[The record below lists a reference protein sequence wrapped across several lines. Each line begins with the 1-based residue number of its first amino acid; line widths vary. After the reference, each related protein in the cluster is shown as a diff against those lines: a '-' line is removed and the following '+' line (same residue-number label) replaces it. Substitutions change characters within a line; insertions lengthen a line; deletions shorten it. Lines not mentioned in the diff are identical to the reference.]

1 MRPEAEAIDPKAIR
15 DAGAELGLGLSDAQ
29 AQRLAQFAA
38 LLLRWN
44 AVYNLT
50 AIESP
55 RAVVSHHLL
64 DSLAVVPHLP
74 HAGGHGPLRVL
85 DVGAGGGLPGIPL
98 AVARPDASFT
108 LLDRVGKKTAFLEQ
122 VRLELG
128 LPNVE
133 IVRARVQDYRAPA
146 GFNVI
151 VSRAFAALADMV
163 GLTSH
168 LVAPQGC
175 WIAMKGAYPAEELAR
190 LPASVE
196 VVRTVTLRV
205 PLLDA
210 ERHLVVLRLR

>member
-1 MRPEAEAIDPKAIR
+1 VEAIDPRLIR
-15 DAGAELGLGLSDAQ
+15 DAGAELGLTLSEAQ

-55 RAVVSHHLL
+55 QAVVSHHLL

-74 HAGGHGPLRVL
+74 PEAGGRPLRVL

-122 VRLELG
+122 VRLELD
-128 LPNVE
+128 LRNIEV
-133 IVRARVQDYRAPA
+133 VRARVQDYRAAA
-146 GFNVI
+146 GFDVI
-151 VSRAFAALADMV
+151 VSRAFAAMADMV
-163 GLTSH
+163 RLTWH
-168 LVAPQGC
+168 LIAPDGC
-175 WIAMKGAYPAEELAR
+175 WIAMKGAYPAEEVDQ

-196 VVRTVTLRV
+196 LVRTVTLRV

-210 ERHLVVLRLR
+210 DRHLVVLRPR